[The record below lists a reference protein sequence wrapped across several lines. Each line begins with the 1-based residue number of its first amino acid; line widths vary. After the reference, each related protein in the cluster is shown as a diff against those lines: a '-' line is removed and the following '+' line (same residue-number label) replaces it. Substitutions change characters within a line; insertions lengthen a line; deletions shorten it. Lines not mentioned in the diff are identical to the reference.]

1 VIDAQHDGEEEG
13 QQEPV
18 GGKVAIGDVS
28 ALEAVVGA
36 PAVEHA
42 SAIGVRA
49 GIQDVS
55 PVRPGHRR

>member
-42 SAIGVRA
+42 SAIGVRT
-49 GIQDVS
+49 GI
-55 PVRPGHRR
+55 

>member
-1 VIDAQHDGEEEG
+1 VIDAQHDGKEEG